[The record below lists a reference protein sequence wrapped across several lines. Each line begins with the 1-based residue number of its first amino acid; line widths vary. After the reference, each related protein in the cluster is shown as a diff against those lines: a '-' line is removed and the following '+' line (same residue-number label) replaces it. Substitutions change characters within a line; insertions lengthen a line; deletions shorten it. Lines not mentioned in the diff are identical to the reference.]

1 MFRSATVRAWLVR
14 KNDAVFVAYA
24 SIAAFSAYSCMYA
37 FRKPFAAGHF
47 TGLEFMGFDYKTVI
61 IIAQVLGYMLSKF
74 IGIKVISE
82 ISWAKRP
89 VLMVLFIGIA
99 ELALVLFALVSPPY
113 NILFLFVNGL
123 PLGMVWGIVF
133 FILFGIFFFRMTGG
147 TGCSLFGIA
156 LIAGIVAFGC
166 LAVAVVLS
174 QLWSGG

>member
-1 MFRSATVRAWLVR
+1 MFRSATVRAWLER
-14 KNDAVFVAYA
+14 HHDAVFVAYA

-123 PLGMVWGIVF
+123 PLGMVWGIVYRF
-133 FILFGIFFFRMTGG
+133 FYIRELCLEPDRRRRDDSFAGLFQDKKE
-147 TGCSLFGIA
+147 
-156 LIAGIVAFGC
+156 IVKRENNDYFTA
-166 LAVAVVLS
+166 
-174 QLWSGG
+174 